1 MSIQW
6 YPGHMKKARDEITE
20 AMGRIDVVIEMLDA
34 RLPASSRN
42 PVLDDLRRDKPCIRL
57 LNKSDLADPAVT
69 ALWIGSMES
78 DRSVRALSVEAHDHT
93 LSRFLPV
100 MCRERV
106 KIPPKRP
113 VRVMVV
119 GIPNVGKSTL
129 INTLVGKRLAKVG
142 NQPAVTRRPQTVRI
156 TVDGDA
162 MDVLDTPGILWPNLE
177 NKKGAYRLA
186 AGGAIR
192 DTAMDYE
199 DVAAFTGAFLLDRY
213 PGALMDRYRFKQ
225 LPDSAQALL
234 DAVGR
239 KRGCLIRGG
248 RVDLHKAA
256 LALMLDLRSGKI
268 GRISLEEPRDWES
281 DSSNAPDAADK

>member
-1 MSIQW
+1 
-6 YPGHMKKARDEITE
+6 MKRARDEITE

-42 PVLDDLRRDKPCIRL
+42 PVLDELRRNKPCIRL
-57 LNKSDLADPAVT
+57 LNKSDLADPIVT
-69 ALWIGSMES
+69 ALWIEAMET
-78 DRSVRALSVEAHDHT
+78 DKTIRAISVEAHDAA
-93 LSRFLPV
+93 LARSLPAL
-100 MCRERV
+100 CRERV
-106 KIPPKRP
+106 LIPLKRP

-129 INTLVGKRLAKVG
+129 INTLVGRRIAKVG
-142 NQPAVTRRPQTVRI
+142 NQPAITRHPQTVQI
-156 TVDGDA
+156 SVGQET

-213 PGALMDRYRFKQ
+213 PEALMARYAFKQ
-225 LPDSAQALL
+225 LPDSAQDLL

-256 LALMLDLRSGKI
+256 LALMIDLRSGKI
-268 GRISLEEPRDWES
+268 GRISLEEPRDRES
-281 DSSNAPDAADK
+281 DSLNTPESTDK